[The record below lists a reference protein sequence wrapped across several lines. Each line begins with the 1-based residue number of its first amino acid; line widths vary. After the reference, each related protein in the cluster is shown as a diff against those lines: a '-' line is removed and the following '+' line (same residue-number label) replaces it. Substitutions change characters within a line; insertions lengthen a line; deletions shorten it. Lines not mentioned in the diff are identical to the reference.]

1 MSLTVCLA
9 PANTLAYPNGGGH
22 LWVYLHWALALKA
35 LGCRVIWLEGI
46 DVDDSD
52 TSPAGRRRRRG
63 GRAVDCV
70 ATLKTRLEPY
80 GLADTL
86 ALYAM
91 NGAAVPE
98 DVAQG
103 SLDLDAAAGA
113 DLLLN
118 LWHSAPAPVVQRFR
132 RSAFV
137 DTDPGLLQIWM
148 TTGAVDL
155 APHDIY
161 FTIGET
167 VGQPGAPFPDGGRA
181 WLYTPPPIFLPEWPA
196 LPPSGPGRYTTVAHW
211 WGGTFE
217 YNGTTFCNEKRVS
230 FLEYLDLPTRTPVPL
245 ELAVCLAEHY
255 DEYRQLMEP
264 KGWTLREAWDVSAT
278 PEAYRAY
285 VQQSRGEFSCAKPA
299 YVALQTA
306 WVSDRTLCYLA
317 SGKPAVVQH
326 TGPSRWLPN
335 GEGLFRF
342 RNMDDA
348 VGALAAVEADY
359 DRHCRA
365 ARALVEEHCDARRVV
380 ERVLERALHVGARV
394 ARARTV
400 VDLQTGLRSAL
411 EQSGESGAAELS
423 EALRDMLDGVDAA
436 HGKLGLTRLKARVY
450 RLEIGD
456 GPWRSVVLKRLDPM
470 VAART
475 RLVAE
480 RWLPALGLA
489 DRCARLLGTAAGR
502 RGDGVWHVYE
512 DLGDATLAAHPTPG
526 RVAATVD
533 LVAELHTRAAR
544 HPVLPDVRRHAANLG
559 MEYFTANVRDAI
571 AALEA
576 LAAAGM
582 EPPQEHGAV
591 AARLLERLYR
601 LRDDGSRRARV
612 FDDAAGPDTLLH
624 GDLWPINVFVATR
637 AACSGARLVDWDRLG
652 VGPFS
657 YDLSTLLF
665 RLPPDQ
671 RPAILGRYRRAVG
684 RAGWR
689 LAPTPELQVLFDTA
703 ERARYANRI
712 IWPALALVRERAA
725 WGFPEL
731 AEVERWFRALDR
743 SHKLGAY
750 DLAPC

>member
-9 PANTLAYPNGGGH
+9 PANTVAYPNGGGH

-63 GRAVDCV
+63 GRAFDCV

-132 RSAFV
+132 RSAFI

-196 LPPSGPGRYTTVAHW
+196 LPPNGPGPYTTVAHW

-217 YNGTTFCNEKRVS
+217 YNGTTFSNEKRAS
-230 FLEYLDLPTRTPVPL
+230 FLEYQDLPQRTPVPL
-245 ELAVCLAEHY
+245 ELAVCLAEFHE
-255 DEYRQLMEP
+255 EYRRMLEP
-264 KGWTLREAWDVSAT
+264 KGWRLREAWDVTAT
-278 PEAYRAY
+278 PDAYRTY
-285 VQQSRGEFSCAKPA
+285 VQRSRGEFSCAKPA
-299 YVALQTA
+299 YVSLDTA

-326 TGPSRWLPN
+326 TGASRILPDA
-335 GEGLFRF
+335 EGLLRF
-342 RNMDDA
+342 RSIDEA
-348 VGALAAVEADY
+348 AKALAAAEADY
-359 DRHCRA
+359 ERHGRA
-365 ARALVEEHCDARRVV
+365 ARALVEEHFDARQVV
-380 ERVLERALHVGARV
+380 GSVLERLEPAV
-394 ARARTV
+394 A
-400 VDLQTGLRSAL
+400 Q
-411 EQSGESGAAELS
+411 
-423 EALRDMLDGVDAA
+423 
-436 HGKLGLTRLKARVY
+436 
-450 RLEIGD
+450 
-456 GPWRSVVLKRLDPM
+456 
-470 VAART
+470 RT

-480 RWLPALGLA
+480 RWLPALGLG
-489 DRCARLLGTAAGR
+489 DRCPRLLATAP
-502 RGDGVWHVYE
+502 DGASASIWHAFE
-512 DLGDATLAAHPTPG
+512 DLGDETLASDPTPD
-526 RVAATVD
+526 RVAAPVD
-533 LVAELHTRAAR
+533 LSAPLHTRAAR
-544 HPVLPDVRRHAANLG
+544 HPVLPDARRYSGALG
-559 MEYFTANVRDAI
+559 FAYFTANVQDAI

-576 LAAAGM
+576 LAAADI
-582 EPPQEHGAV
+582 EPPPEQAGVTERLLKRLVGLRAD
-591 AARLLERLYR
+591 AAR
-601 LRDDGSRRARV
+601 RAQV
-612 FDDAAGPDTLLH
+612 FKEAAGPDTLLH
-624 GDLWPINVFVATR
+624 GDLWTINAFVEHT
-637 AACSGARLVDWDRLG
+637 AAGPRARLVDWDRVG

-657 YDLSTLLF
+657 YDLSAFLF
-665 RLPPDQ
+665 RFPVEE
-671 RPAILGRYRRAVG
+671 RAWILERYRQVVAV
-684 RAGWR
+684 AGWR
-689 LAPTPELQVLFDTA
+689 LAADPELTVLFDTS
-703 ERARYANRI
+703 ERARYANRV
-712 IWPALALVRERAA
+712 IWPALALVKERAA